1 MVRRVQRMDAN
12 HVEAAAWAATRGD
25 FMNAE
30 EIMTREVS
38 TVSESATI
46 GEALQILSS
55 LEVRHLP
62 VTRDGELIGMIS
74 DRDMRDA
81 GLTTM
86 ADIADI
92 DRIRAL
98 RGQPVSEI
106 MRGDVITVD
115 PATPVPDIANLL
127 VEEKIG
133 AVPVV
138 DEHDNT
144 LVGLV
149 SYVDILRAAAEV
161 L

>member
-1 MVRRVQRMDAN
+1 
-12 HVEAAAWAATRGD
+12 
-25 FMNAE
+25 MNAE

-38 TVSESATI
+38 TVSESSTI
-46 GEALQILSS
+46 GEALQIFAS

-62 VTRDGELIGMIS
+62 VTRDGELVGMIS

-81 GLTTM
+81 GLTIM
-86 ADIADI
+86 ADMADM
-92 DRIRAL
+92 DRIRAM

-115 PATPVPDIANLL
+115 PTTPVPEIANLL

-149 SYVDILRAAAEV
+149 SYVDILRAAAD
-161 L
+161 LL